1 MNRLPYHSMKKHL
14 FALVSAALLTG
25 CAAELVQGQRNA
37 LIRQGQPPAYVDG
50 YGEGYESGTHAAG
63 NPYFKF
69 RKDVRRFESD
79 SLYQQGWRD
88 GFEVGKAKYE
98 SLGRSLR

>member
-1 MNRLPYHSMKKHL
+1 MNRLLHQYLKRHW
-14 FALVSAALLTG
+14 FALVFAALLTG

-79 SLYQQGWRD
+79 SLYQQGWKD

-98 SLGRSLR
+98 SAARSLR